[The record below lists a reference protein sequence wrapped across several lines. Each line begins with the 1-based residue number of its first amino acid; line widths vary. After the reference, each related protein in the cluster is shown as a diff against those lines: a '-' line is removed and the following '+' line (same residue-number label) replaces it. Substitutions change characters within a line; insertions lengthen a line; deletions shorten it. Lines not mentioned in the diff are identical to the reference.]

1 MIKVE
6 TTAEVITT
14 CYLTDYD
21 EKKVKIFMEE
31 NQCDLEDAV
40 KELFWNNEL
49 DIYCQSTESDF
60 HTESIDLVE
69 EVDDD

>member
-14 CYLTDYD
+14 CYLTDED
-21 EKKVKIFMEE
+21 EEKVRAFMKKNK
-31 NQCDLEDAV
+31 CDLEDAV
-40 KELFWNNEL
+40 KELFWNSEL
-49 DIYCQSTESDF
+49 DIYTQSAESDF

-69 EVDDD
+69 EEDDD

>member
-14 CYLTDYD
+14 CYLTIKD
-21 EKKVKIFMEE
+21 EEKVKAFMKK

-40 KELFWNNEL
+40 KELFWNNEIN
-49 DIYCQSTESDF
+49 IYNNSTESDF
-60 HTESIDLVE
+60 NTESIDLVE
-69 EVDDD
+69 EE

>member
-14 CYLTDYD
+14 CYLTDED
-21 EKKVKIFMEE
+21 EKKVRAFMKE
-31 NQCDLEDAV
+31 NQYDLEDAV

-60 HTESIDLVE
+60 RTESIDLVME
-69 EVDDD
+69 DE

>member
-14 CYLTDYD
+14 CYLTDED
-21 EKKVKIFMEE
+21 EEKVKVFMEE

-49 DIYCQSTESDF
+49 DIYTHSTESDF
-60 HTESIDLVE
+60 HTESIDSVE
-69 EVDDD
+69 EEDE